1 MRSSRSATRSAAG
14 ACPRACRSRRCPI
27 PTAGASPSSS
37 FPSAHVRDAS
47 GEGPRSRFLDDP
59 ASRPTGSAR
68 RNFRVLDEAI
78 RDWFERTPAAEVLQ
92 RYQAAGIPVSLIYD
106 AAAIAAD
113 PHIAAR
119 GSLVEV
125 NGADGE
131 PLLMQAPVP
140 RFASGAAPIRWSGQP
155 LGAAN
160 AEVYGGL
167 LGLAETEID
176 HLRQDGVL

>member
-1 MRSSRSATRSAAG
+1 M
-14 ACPRACRSRRCPI
+14 
-27 PTAGASPSSS
+27 
-37 FPSAHVRDAS
+37 V
-47 GEGPRSRFLDDP
+47 
-59 ASRPTGSAR
+59 
-68 RNFRVLDEAI
+68 
-78 RDWFERTPAAEVLQ
+78 Q
-92 RYQAAGIPVSLIYD
+92 
-106 AAAIAAD
+106 
-113 PHIAAR
+113 HIA
-119 GSLVEV
+119 GGFVDGLVTWLNSVTSLKVKLA
-125 NGADGE
+125 ADGE